1 MVYSLNMLLCAKKFL
16 HNIESKKSDEIY
28 GFRDK
33 RN

>member
-16 HNIESKKSDEIY
+16 YNIESKKNDEIY